1 MFIIWRKVY
10 SDGSYSTESP
20 NQILLKIS
28 DEFWESSIS
37 STFKNVKNFLIIVGY
52 YWYSGVPNIVVS
64 MFAWK
69 PRQAHFV
76 HTQSTKK
83 YPNDIAER

>member
-1 MFIIWRKVY
+1 MFIIWWKVY

-20 NQILLKIS
+20 NEILLKIS
-28 DEFWESSIS
+28 DEFWESFSIF
-37 STFKNVKNFLIIVGY
+37 STFKNVKNVLIIVGY

-69 PRQAHFV
+69 PRQAHLV
-76 HTQSTKK
+76 HTKH
-83 YPNDIAER
+83 